1 MDDIKA
7 IIAEDEK
14 VLRDHLRTQLRNAWP
29 ELRIVGEARN
39 GLEAVAL
46 IERHK
51 PHIAFLDIRMP
62 GLSGMEVAGKIPG
75 SCRVVFVTAY
85 DEYAVKAFENEAL
98 DYLLKP
104 VTPERLAKTVERL
117 KRILSTPLSGTF
129 ESLKKVERVLAEL
142 NEHQTDP
149 PLRWVRVQQGDNF
162 QLISVDE
169 IFYFKASDKYTV
181 VRTETEEYLIR
192 KPVKSLIR
200 ELDSQ
205 HFWQIHRGTIVNVSY
220 VAGVSRSLTGKGVL
234 RLRNMS
240 DTLRVSQAHMH
251 LFRQM

>member
-14 VLRDHLRTQLRNAWP
+14 VLREHLHSQLKKAWP

-39 GLEAVAL
+39 GVDAVAL
-46 IERHK
+46 IEQYK

-62 GLSGMEVAGKIPG
+62 GLSGLDVARKIPG
-75 SCRVVFVTAY
+75 ACRAVFVTAY
-85 DEYAVKAFENEAL
+85 DEYAVKAFENEAI

-117 KRILSTPLSGTF
+117 KRTLTAPFSDTF
-129 ESLKKVERVLAEL
+129 ENLKGVERVLTEL
-142 NEHQTDP
+142 KNHQAAR
-149 PLRWVRVQQGDNF
+149 PLRWVRVQRGDSL

-169 IFYFKASDKYTV
+169 IFYFKAGDKYTV
-181 VRTETEEYLIR
+181 VRTETDEYLIR
-192 KPVKSLIR
+192 KPIKTLIR

-205 HFWQIHRGTIVNVSY
+205 HFWQIHRGTIVNVSC

-240 DTLRVSQAHMH
+240 DTLSVSQAHMH